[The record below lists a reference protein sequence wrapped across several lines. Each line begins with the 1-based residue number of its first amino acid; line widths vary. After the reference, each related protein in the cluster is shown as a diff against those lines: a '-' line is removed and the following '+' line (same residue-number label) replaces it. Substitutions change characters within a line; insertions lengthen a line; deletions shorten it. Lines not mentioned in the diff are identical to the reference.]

1 VYVIEL
7 GQLERQ
13 QTSEPPVNP
22 DAEKEGRAGSDPG
35 DRHARITIP
44 AQAGPPSALSAERGV
59 VWARQPAE
67 PAPPAAGP
75 AGPAVGPGAVAAEP
89 GVVWARHQAAAEP
102 MFRPSV
108 SPVEAGFF
116 SWDMATGEVTFEP
129 GMHARHGLTGD
140 GPAPITELL
149 ARVPDDDGAGLV
161 AAMREMM
168 AACGTYQVEY
178 QVLDAE
184 GTLRS
189 MEARGRVL
197 PGPDGSPARMTGFV
211 MDTTTI
217 WATREAERRRLRE
230 GAQRTAL
237 TQKFTAALASAIS
250 VDDITAAARAGL
262 ATYGA
267 NSLIIVAEEDGRRE
281 AVARYGFTPRAAA
294 ALTDPQPGP
303 QSGQQSGPQSEPHS
317 GSPVTDVIATGQPL
331 FITSPAHLAR
341 HYPRLARLVRRSAQ
355 RAWAVV
361 PVPVGK
367 GLLVVCL
374 MGFGAAR
381 EFEAEERGGLVP
393 AAGLL
398 AQSLQ
403 RARMYESEHALAR
416 DLQRGLLP
424 RGPLAVPGLTIAAR
438 YRPVTSGLE
447 IGGDFYDAIDL
458 ADGRAA
464 LVIGDVQ
471 GHNPIAASLMGRLR
485 MVVHAYAREG
495 QGPAEVMTR
504 ANRWLA
510 ELNTDVDL
518 AMFATCCF
526 VIIDSARG
534 ELELCRAGHPGPAL
548 VTPGGTPQL
557 LEHGDDLLLGVDA
570 DERYTSFT
578 VPVTPG
584 SVLVLAT
591 DGLLEDDGT
600 DPGCNERALLSVLGD
615 GLGDEPERLADR
627 LLASPQRLTR
637 HGDDIALMVARV
649 DGRPR
654 PHLRALAA
662 S

>member
-1 VYVIEL
+1 
-7 GQLERQ
+7 
-13 QTSEPPVNP
+13 
-22 DAEKEGRAGSDPG
+22 
-35 DRHARITIP
+35 
-44 AQAGPPSALSAERGV
+44 
-59 VWARQPAE
+59 
-67 PAPPAAGP
+67 
-75 AGPAVGPGAVAAEP
+75 
-89 GVVWARHQAAAEP
+89 
-102 MFRPSV
+102 MFSPSV
-108 SPVEAGFF
+108 TPVEAGFF
-116 SWDMATGEVTFEP
+116 SWDMATGEVTFEA
-129 GMHARHGLTGD
+129 GLHALHGLPGE
-140 GPAPITELL
+140 GPATIAELL
-149 ARVPDDDGAGLV
+149 DRVPDEDGASLIR
-161 AAMREMM
+161 AMREMI

-178 QVLDAE
+178 RILDTE

-197 PGPDGSPARMTGFV
+197 PGPDGRAARMTGFV
-211 MDTTTI
+211 MDTTSI
-217 WATREAERRRLRE
+217 WASREAERRRLHE
-230 GAQRTAL
+230 GAARIAL
-237 TQKFTAALASAIS
+237 TQKYTAALASAIS
-250 VDDITAAARAGL
+250 VDDITTAAREGL

-267 NSLIIVAEEDGRRE
+267 NSLIIVAQQDGRRE
-281 AVARYGFTPRAAA
+281 VVTRYGFTPRAAA
-294 ALTDPQPGP
+294 ALTEP
-303 QSGQQSGPQSEPHS
+303 QSGQQSGQQS
-317 GSPVTDVIATGQPL
+317 GSPVADVIATGQPL
-331 FITSPAHLAR
+331 FISSPAHLTR
-341 HYPRLARLVRRSAQ
+341 HYRRLAGVTGRSAQ

-361 PVPVGK
+361 PVRVGK

-381 EFEAEERGGLVP
+381 DFEAEERAVLVP

-424 RGPLAVPGLTIAAR
+424 RGPLAAPGMTIAAR
-438 YRPVTSGLE
+438 YRPVTTGLE

-458 ADGRAA
+458 SDGRVA

-526 VIIDSARG
+526 VIIDPARG
-534 ELELCRAGHPGPAL
+534 ELELCRAGHPAPAL
-548 VTPGGTPQL
+548 VTPGGTPEL
-557 LEHGDDLLLGVDA
+557 LELGHDLLLGVDA
-570 DERYTSFT
+570 DERYTCST
-578 VPVTPG
+578 VPVPPG
-584 SVLVLAT
+584 SVLVLTT

-627 LLASPQRLTR
+627 LLASPRRLTR

-649 DGRPR
+649 DGPARPY
-654 PHLRALAA
+654 LRALVA

>member
-13 QTSEPPVNP
+13 HTSEPRVSPN
-22 DAEKEGRAGSDPG
+22 AEKDRPAEDDPG
-35 DRHARITIP
+35 AKRARITIP
-44 AQAGPPSALSAERGV
+44 AQVGRPSRLPAAAGPPAGLPPEAGV
-59 VWARQPAE
+59 VWTRHRTSGG
-67 PAPPAAGP
+67 GP
-75 AGPAVGPGAVAAEP
+75 LFSP
-89 GVVWARHQAAAEP
+89 R
-102 MFRPSV
+102 V

-116 SWDMATGEVTFEP
+116 SWDMATGEVTFED
-129 GMHARHGLTGD
+129 GLHALHGLTGE
-140 GPAPITELL
+140 GPATIAELL
-149 ARVPDDDGAGLV
+149 ARVPDEDGASLIR
-161 AAMREMM
+161 AMRQMM

-178 QVLDAE
+178 QVLDTE

-197 PGPDGSPARMTGFV
+197 PGPDGQPARMTGFV
-211 MDTTTI
+211 MDTTSI
-217 WATREAERRRLRE
+217 WASREAEQRRLHE
-230 GAQRTAL
+230 GAER
-237 TQKFTAALASAIS
+237 TQKFTAALASAVS
-250 VDDITAAARAGL
+250 VDDITAAAREGL
-262 ATYGA
+262 ANYGA
-267 NSLIIVAEEDGRRE
+267 NSLVIVAQQDGRRE
-281 AVARYGFTPRAAA
+281 VVARYGFTPRAAA
-294 ALTDPQPGP
+294 ALTEP
-303 QSGQQSGPQSEPHS
+303 QSSRPSGPRPSLPS
-317 GSPVTDVIATGQPL
+317 GSPVADVIATGQPL
-331 FITSPAHLAR
+331 FISSPAHLTR
-341 HYPRLARLVRRSAQ
+341 HYPRLAAVARRSAQ

-381 EFEAEERGGLVP
+381 DFETEERAQLMP

-424 RGPLAVPGLTIAAR
+424 RGPLAAPGMTIAAR
-438 YRPVTSGLE
+438 YRPVTTGLE

-458 ADGRAA
+458 ADGRVA

-495 QGPAEVMTR
+495 QSPAEVMTR

-510 ELNTDVDL
+510 ELNDDVDL

-526 VIIDSARG
+526 VIIDPARG
-534 ELELCRAGHPGPAL
+534 QLELCRAGHPAPAL

-557 LEHGDDLLLGVDA
+557 LELGHDLLLGVDA
-570 DERYTSFT
+570 DERYTSST
-578 VPVTPG
+578 VPVPPG
-584 SVLVLAT
+584 SVLVLTT
-591 DGLLEDDGT
+591 DGLLEDDGI

-627 LLASPQRLTR
+627 LLASPRRLTR

-649 DGRPR
+649 DGPARPY
-654 PHLRALAA
+654 LRALVA

>member
-1 VYVIEL
+1 M
-7 GQLERQ
+7 
-13 QTSEPPVNP
+13 SEPPVKP
-22 DAEKEGRAGSDPG
+22 DAETDGPSGGDPG
-35 DRHARITIP
+35 ARRARITIP
-44 AQAGPPSALSAERGV
+44 AQAGPPSRVPTGAATPARLPAEAGV
-59 VWARQPAE
+59 VWTRHR
-67 PAPPAAGP
+67 PAAGP
-75 AGPAVGPGAVAAEP
+75 E
-89 GVVWARHQAAAEP
+89 
-102 MFRPSV
+102 FRPTV

-116 SWDMATGEVTFEP
+116 SWDLATGELTFET
-129 GMHARHGLTGD
+129 GLHALHGLTGD
-140 GPAPITELL
+140 GPATIAELL
-149 ARVPDDDGAGLV
+149 DRVPGEDGASLV

-178 QVLDAE
+178 QVLDTE

-197 PGPDGSPARMTGFV
+197 PGPDGRPARMTGFV
-211 MDTTTI
+211 TDTTTI
-217 WATREAERRRLRE
+217 WASREAERRRLHE
-230 GAQRTAL
+230 GAERTAL
-237 TQKFTAALASAIS
+237 TQKFTAALASAVS

-262 ATYGA
+262 ANYGA
-267 NSLIIVAEEDGRRE
+267 NSLVIVADQDGRRE

-294 ALTDPQPGP
+294 ALAEPQP
-303 QSGQQSGPQSEPHS
+303 GQQSG
-317 GSPVTDVIATGQPL
+317 SPVADAIATGQPL
-331 FITSPAHLAR
+331 FISSPARLSR
-341 HYPRLARLVRRSAQ
+341 HYPRLARLTRNSAQ

-374 MGFGAAR
+374 MGFGAVR
-381 EFEAEERGGLVP
+381 EFEAEERAMLVP

-424 RGPLAVPGLTIAAR
+424 RGPLAAPGVTIAAR

-458 ADGRAA
+458 ADGRVA

-526 VIIDSARG
+526 VVVDPARG
-534 ELELCRAGHPGPAL
+534 ELELCRAGHPAPAL
-548 VTPGGTPQL
+548 VTPGGAPEL
-557 LEHGDDLLLGVDA
+557 LEHGHDLLLGVDA
-570 DERYTSFT
+570 DERYTCST
-578 VPVTPG
+578 VPVPPG
-584 SVLVLAT
+584 SVLVLTT

-627 LLASPQRLTR
+627 LLASPRRLTR
-637 HGDDIALMVARV
+637 HADDIALMVARV
-649 DGRPR
+649 DGPARPY
-654 PHLRALAA
+654 LGALAA

>member
-1 VYVIEL
+1 MYVIEL

-13 QTSEPPVNP
+13 HTSEPPVNP
-22 DAEKEGRAGSDPG
+22 EAEKDGPAGGDPG
-35 DRHARITIP
+35 ESRARITIP
-44 AQAGPPSALSAERGV
+44 AQPGPLSSLPAGTGAPASLPPEGGASISLPPQGRAPATPPQGGAPATLPAETGV
-59 VWARQPAE
+59 VWTMYRAADE
-67 PAPPAAGP
+67 P
-75 AGPAVGPGAVAAEP
+75 V
-89 GVVWARHQAAAEP
+89 
-102 MFRPSV
+102 FRPTV
-108 SPVEAGFF
+108 STVEAGFF
-116 SWDMATGEVTFEP
+116 SWDMSTGEVTFEA
-129 GMHARHGLTGD
+129 GLHALHGLTGE
-140 GPAPITELL
+140 GPATIAELL
-149 ARVPDDDGAGLV
+149 DRVPDGDGSSLL
-161 AAMREMM
+161 AAIREMM

-178 QVLDAE
+178 QVLDTE

-197 PGPDGSPARMTGFV
+197 PGPDGQPARMTGFV
-211 MDTTTI
+211 TDTTTI
-217 WATREAERRRLRE
+217 WASREAERRRLAE

-237 TQKFTAALASAIS
+237 AQKFTAALASAVS
-250 VDDITAAARAGL
+250 VEAITAAAREGL

-267 NSLIIVAEEDGRRE
+267 NSLIIVAEQDGRRE
-281 AVARYGFTPRAAA
+281 AVTRYGFTPRAAA
-294 ALTDPQPGP
+294 ALAEPR
-303 QSGQQSGPQSEPHS
+303 SGQQSG
-317 GSPVTDVIATGQPL
+317 SPVADVIATGQPL
-331 FITSPAHLAR
+331 FISSPAVLAR
-341 HYPRLARLVRRSAQ
+341 HYPRLAGVTRSAQ

-381 EFEAEERGGLVP
+381 GFEAEERTLLVP

-424 RGPLAVPGLTIAAR
+424 RGPLAAPGVTIAAR

-458 ADGRAA
+458 ADGRVA

-495 QGPAEVMTR
+495 QSPVEVMTR

-526 VIIDSARG
+526 VIIDPARG
-534 ELELCRAGHPGPAL
+534 ELELCRAGHPAPAL
-548 VTPGGTPQL
+548 VTPGGTPEL
-557 LEHGDDLLLGVDA
+557 LEHGHDLLLGVDP
-570 DERYTSFT
+570 DERYTSST
-578 VPVTPG
+578 VPVPPG
-584 SVLVLAT
+584 SVLVLTT
-591 DGLLEDDGT
+591 DGLLEDDGS
-600 DPGCNERALLSVLGD
+600 DPGCNERALLTVLGD

-627 LLASPQRLTR
+627 LLASPRRLTR

-649 DGRPR
+649 DGPTRPY
-654 PHLRALAA
+654 LRALAA